1 MIAIE
6 RSQDRGRRVL
16 LAIFGFALLIL
27 AGGIAVIVQN
37 EWSYGSARIQ
47 QTQGLAD
54 VLSASATAAVD
65 FDDPVAAQQAV
76 DAFRV
81 NPQVRWIGIYARGG
95 KSIAGY
101 DRSGAPVPSSI
112 GAIAAAGG
120 NAVRVTSPIAQSGQ
134 QIGTVYLEMERE
146 AASRRVVR
154 YLLLVG
160 LITVAV
166 LVVLA
171 LGFMQAQLHRVNREL
186 ASRAEALAQ
195 SNTLLEEQIEERA
208 KAEDQLRQSQKMQ
221 ALGQLTGGIAHD
233 FNNLLTVIQ
242 GSADMLCR
250 PGLTEAKRVRF
261 AQAIVQAATNAAS
274 LTSQLLAFARR
285 QPLKPEQI
293 DMNDLVL
300 EMDDLIDRTMGER
313 IEVVTE
319 LCEAG
324 CRIKVDK
331 IQLQS
336 SILNIASNARDAMSG
351 GGRLTIRTRALQSGD
366 GAPLIGL
373 EISDTGEGMDEET
386 RDRVFEPFFTTK
398 VTGKGT
404 GLGLSQ
410 VYGFASQSGG
420 EVKIESGPGKG
431 TMLTLILPC
440 VDPIAL
446 PAAAASV
453 DIADLA
459 PAAILVVEDNEEV
472 GAFAETM
479 LSELG
484 HRVRLATTGEE
495 ALELARKHK
504 FDVVLSDVVMPGMGG
519 LKLAAILAEEQPDLP
534 VVLATGYS
542 QEIAE
547 SGSGGR
553 PVILKPYRL
562 STLSEALTEARRAKD
577 GGEPRPA
584 AT

>member
-1 MIAIE
+1 MISIE
-6 RSQDRGRRVL
+6 HSQDRGRWLL
-16 LAIFGFALLIL
+16 LAIFGIALLIL
-27 AGGIAVIVQN
+27 LGGIAVIVQN
-37 EWSYGSARIQ
+37 EATYGEARTQ

-81 NPQVRWIGIYARGG
+81 NPQVRWIGIYDRNGV
-95 KSIAGY
+95 SIAGF
-101 DRSGAPVPSSI
+101 DRSGAPVPATI
-112 GAIAAAGG
+112 RQIQRTGD
-120 NAVRVTSPIAQSGQ
+120 NAVRVSSPIAQAGQ
-134 QIGTVYLEMERE
+134 QIGTVYFEIERE
-146 AASRRVVR
+146 ASSRRITR
-154 YLLLVG
+154 YLLLIG
-160 LITVAV
+160 LVTVAA

-171 LGFMQAQLHRVNREL
+171 LGFMQAQLRRANREL

-195 SNTLLEEQIEERA
+195 ANVLLEEQIEERA

-293 DMNDLVL
+293 DLNALVL
-300 EMDDLIDRTMGER
+300 EMDDMIDRTMGER
-313 IEVVTE
+313 IEVTTD
-319 LCEAG
+319 LCAQG
-324 CRIKVDK
+324 CRVKVDK
-331 IQLQS
+331 AQLQS
-336 SILNIASNARDAMSG
+336 AILNIASNARDAMSE
-351 GGRLTIRTRALQSGD
+351 GGRLAIRTSAMQSSA
-366 GAPLIGL
+366 GAPLIAL
-373 EISDTGEGMDEET
+373 EISDTGEGMDAET
-386 RDRVFEPFFTTK
+386 CDRVFEPFFTTK

-420 EVKIESGPGKG
+420 EVRIESAPGKG
-431 TMLTLILPC
+431 TTLTLILPC
-440 VDPIAL
+440 VDAIVVPAG
-446 PAAAASV
+446 AAAADVAELS
-453 DIADLA
+453 

-472 GAFAETM
+472 GAFAETL

-484 HRVRLATTGEE
+484 HKVRRARSGEE
-495 ALELARKHK
+495 ALELSRKHK

-519 LKLAAILAEEQPDLP
+519 LKLAEILAVEQPALP

-542 QEIAE
+542 QEIAD

-562 STLSEALTEARRAKD
+562 STLSEALVAARRPKD
-577 GGEPRPA
+577 GGEAAA